1 MLKHAK
7 LHWLLRK
14 LLRGSFWSF
23 AFTFCLVEFWRTNLL
38 LQIFEDASNRS
49 LKPLNLNSNNTSIFR
64 IVASAS
70 VTLMS
75 MYIISFQCC
84 LISMFWTMFPLDSII
99 QLYDSDDEVTT
110 VRILD
115 CHISLELLNS
125 FFGLFGNTAFVV
137 LLNYVLI
144 PPPPLL
150 VVHSLAMLDCGRLA
164 PTLCYVSLSRWFI
177 CVRYVG
183 TE

>member
-1 MLKHAK
+1 
-7 LHWLLRK
+7 
-14 LLRGSFWSF
+14 
-23 AFTFCLVEFWRTNLL
+23 
-38 LQIFEDASNRS
+38 
-49 LKPLNLNSNNTSIFR
+49 
-64 IVASAS
+64 
-70 VTLMS
+70 
-75 MYIISFQCC
+75 
-84 LISMFWTMFPLDSII
+84 MFPLDSII

-150 VVHSLAMLDCGRLA
+150 VVHSLAMLDCGRLVW
-164 PTLCYVSLSRWFI
+164 TLCYVSLLRGFI